1 MKLTLNSLF
10 NYIDEDGIFSYLN
23 SYSVPWKNTVDVDIL
38 NLDYHT
44 KMGSRVISKTVIP
57 LVDEDG
63 LSTAHKQ
70 KLAKLIYNKNKVKW
84 DELWSS
90 LSLYD
95 RFDPLNNT
103 DWSETERFEHVGQDS
118 KTQNLGAKTNSYTKG
133 QQANTSQTGAQ
144 TFTEGSHTDTIG
156 SQSNT
161 TGTHTDTHEDKKS
174 AYNSSSYQ
182 PNDKTEDVYG
192 QISETLGQRQ
202 DSYGSK
208 ENSQSA
214 RSDSFTEGQRID
226 SSTEGAQQNTESGSN
241 SYIDVHTIE
250 RAGNI
255 GVTTSGQLIDDFRRV
270 VDWQFFDHVYDDIN
284 EILVLSIYGDEDE
297 TIDDYTIITPYL
309 PIASA
314 IKLGGIKV
322 GHNLTIESDGTLNAI
337 AESGDVVSVNG
348 KTGIVVLVPSDI
360 GAASSTDLSTLSGIV
375 SGQGEIITAQGQA
388 INNIRQVPSGGSTGQ
403 AVRKTADGY
412 DWGNLREVPENGST
426 GQAVRKTSD
435 GYGWGDIKEVPAGG
449 TNHQVLTKGSGDTYS
464 WQDAQGG
471 SGITLE
477 HTLLSG
483 SIWNSNGLA
492 TWDRESSKPNTKCFC
507 FDIGDYVGKKV
518 DCYFVPKGSQV
529 GLDRHRFAFYPSNM
543 DFTHYGSSGIAGSYF
558 LGCTN
563 DAMFYGKQLVDVSG
577 YGFQNNTTNQRHWF
591 QYTFNHFIGIIP
603 EGIKYLLV
611 QPYGEPTSDDFYTN
625 NVECVCKIF
634 NN

>member
-10 NYIDEDGIFSYLN
+10 NYIEDDGIFSYLN
-23 SYSVPWKNTVDVDIL
+23 TYSVPWKNTVDVDIL

-44 KMGSRVISKTVIP
+44 KMGSRVISKTIVP
-57 LVDEDG
+57 LLDEDG
-63 LSTAHKQ
+63 LSTANKQ

-103 DWSETERFEHVGQDS
+103 DWSETERFEHRGTDS

-161 TGTHTDTHEDKKS
+161 TGTHTDTHEEKKS

-241 SYIDVHTIE
+241 SYTDIHTIE

-412 DWGNLREVPENGST
+412 AWGNVAEVP
-426 GQAVRKTSD
+426 D
-435 GYGWGDIKEVPAGG
+435 GGNVNDVLQRVASGYMWAGILQVPSGG
-449 TNHQVLTKGSGDTYS
+449 NEGQVLTKGAGNTYS
-464 WQDAQGG
+464 WQDVSGG
-471 SGITLE
+471 GGGPIYLDYTLVAGGL
-477 HTLLSG
+477 TDYNGLCN
-483 SIWNSNGLA
+483 WNS
-492 TWDRESSKPNTKCFC
+492 
-507 FDIGDYVGKKV
+507 IGGNANERCYCYDVSQYAGKLLE
-518 DCYFVPKGSQV
+518 CYFVAVNPLEKIDMHKFGF
-529 GLDRHRFAFYPSNM
+529 LPDM
-543 DFTHYGSSGIAGSYF
+543 DLTQYAQQIAGSYYGGGHNAEKNIYGPNILPLTNQTENYNQHSIF
-558 LGCTN
+558 TYCTN
-563 DAMFYGKQLVDVSG
+563 HYMGVVPPS
-577 YGFQNNTTNQRHWF
+577 
-591 QYTFNHFIGIIP
+591 
-603 EGIKYLLV
+603 IKYFIV
-611 QPYGEPTSDDFYTN
+611 QTALNPSSVDWYNN
-625 NVECVCKIF
+625 NVKIVCKIF
-634 NN
+634 DE